1 MKRLILASLAA
12 LAVGLVAAPV
22 AGADPDAH
30 TMLSAN
36 DREFIAAT
44 DRVIT
49 MSSGY
54 DPVQRWVGYPKVPI
68 QLRITTA
75 HTVCSMLDT
84 GIGGREINETIV
96 ASFDDRREHAGYLA
110 AWFEQSAIVHYC
122 PRHSDTMGII

>member
-1 MKRLILASLAA
+1 MKRLILAGLAA

-36 DREFIAAT
+36 DRAFIKAT

-49 MSSGY
+49 MSNGA
-54 DPVQRWVGYPKVPI
+54 DPDGHWVGYPRVPI
-68 QLRITTA
+68 QLRISTA

-84 GIGGREINETIV
+84 GIGGQEVNDAVV

-110 AWFEQSAIVHYC
+110 AWFEQIAVEHYC
-122 PRHSDTMGII
+122 SRHTDKMGII